1 MSNQKSG
8 KIVKGIGGFYY
19 VFVEGFGLYECRA
32 RGIFRN
38 KKMKPNV
45 GDCVDI
51 DVISENDK
59 TGNLIAIHKRTNQLI
74 RPMVANVD
82 QALVIF
88 SIHEPEPNFN
98 LLNRFLIMM
107 NRQDIPVIV
116 CFNKKDLAS
125 EKECEEIRK
134 DYANCGCRL
143 LFLSALT
150 GEGTEELKELLQGK
164 TTVLAGP
171 SGVGK
176 SSSLNSIS
184 KEKQMETGTVS
195 EKIKRGR
202 HTTRH
207 SELIYLGDHTYLMDT
222 PGFSSLYLDTMEKEE
237 LKYCFP
243 EFAPYENQCR
253 YNGCSHIHEPDC
265 KVKQAVENGR
275 ISARRYQDYCLL
287 YEEISQ
293 QKKW

>member
-1 MSNQKSG
+1 MSVKKSG

-19 VFVEGFGLYECRA
+19 IYVEKEGLYECRA

-45 GDCVDI
+45 GDWVDLE
-51 DVISENDK
+51 VISEAEY
-59 TGNLIAIHKRTNQLI
+59 TGNIVAIHKRVNQLI

-88 SIHEPEPNFN
+88 AIHEPEPNFN

-125 EKECEEIRK
+125 EDEYTKIKE
-134 DYANCGCRL
+134 DYSRCGCKVI
-143 LFLSALT
+143 FSSTKT
-150 GEGTEELKELLQGK
+150 GEGFDEIHQMLQGK

-176 SSSLNSIS
+176 SSSLNWIS
-184 KEKQMETGTVS
+184 QGKVMETGEVS
-195 EKIKRGR
+195 EKIKRGK

-207 SELIYLGDHTYLMDT
+207 SELIYLGENTYLMDT
-222 PGFSSLYLDTMEKEE
+222 PGFSSLYLEQMEKEE
-237 LKYCFP
+237 LRFYFP
-243 EFAPYENQCR
+243 EFDEYEGQCR
-253 YNGCSHIHEPDC
+253 FNGCCHIHEPDC
-265 KVKQAVENGR
+265 AVKNALQEDQ
-275 ISARRYQDYCLL
+275 ISRLRYEDYCLL
-287 YEEISQ
+287 YKELSEQ
-293 QKKW
+293 RKY

>member
-8 KIVKGIGGFYY
+8 KIIKGIGGFYY
-19 VFVEGFGLYECRA
+19 VFVEGSGLYECRA

-45 GDCVDI
+45 GDLVDI
-51 DVISENDK
+51 EVISENDK

-125 EKECEEIRK
+125 EEECLRIK
-134 DYANCGCRL
+134 DDYSGCGCKL
-143 LFLSALT
+143 LFLSTLT
-150 GEGTEELKELLQGK
+150 GEGTKELKELLIGK

-184 KEKQMETGTVS
+184 ETKQMETGAVS

-222 PGFSSLYLDTMEKEE
+222 PGFSSLYLDSMEKEE

-243 EFAPYENQCR
+243 EFEPYENQCR

-265 KVKQAVENGR
+265 KVKQAVEEGKVSR
-275 ISARRYQDYCLL
+275 RRYQDYCLL
-287 YEEISQ
+287 YEELSQ